1 MGSWTVLLDLNLIVA
16 ISFRLETNFF
26 SVCFRGLKLQFRSF
40 AGKMILQ
47 RFDFTNKKKPK
58 NSLLNWNSK
67 GILLLQERKTN
78 CRSFVLNFRDC

>member
-16 ISFRLETNFF
+16 ISFRLETNIF

-58 NSLLNWNSK
+58 IVCSIGTVK
-67 GILLLQERKTN
+67 EFFCCKREKPIAE
-78 CRSFVLNFRDC
+78 VLF